1 MIDKRISTLLK
12 SLKFK
17 AFLLMALA
25 FVGILIIISIGAYI
39 RVEDDIYLL
48 RFIVVGVS
56 IICIV
61 IISLLLYFLIKT
73 IIIPINKVSKAMV
86 KMAEGD
92 FRQQLLISGDNEI
105 GVMEK
110 SFNLLSQKLLS
121 MYDLI
126 EKVNSGE
133 SFEHTF
139 EYVFEVFKQFIP
151 YHRIGMALVDERE
164 GRIRAEIARSDSQ
177 NIRLINGYSLPLA
190 KTSLMAV
197 IESGQPRII
206 NDLEKYLEQHPHS
219 ESTRLII
226 EEGMKASLTLP
237 LKVNNTVIG
246 VLFFSS
252 IQKNIYNDSH
262 IVFLKQIANHLALS
276 FEKSILVGDL
286 VLASITAIVKLA
298 ESRDNDT
305 GRHIE
310 RMRNYSVAIA
320 RKLAHNPKYSEI
332 ITEKYIREIYNFSP
346 LHDIGKVG
354 IQDSILLKPGRL
366 TPEEFEIMKTHT
378 LIGAE
383 VLEKAQETLKNRN
396 KLFFNTGI
404 EIALCHHEKYN
415 GEGYP
420 YGLQGEQIPLSAR
433 IVTVA
438 DVFDAL
444 TSKRPYKN
452 PMTVEQSMEI
462 IIQDRGK
469 SFDPDVVDAFLQGKN
484 EIMKIYQ
491 HLSDHYQ
498 ELIMSG

>member
-1 MIDKRISTLLK
+1 
-12 SLKFK
+12 
-17 AFLLMALA
+17 
-25 FVGILIIISIGAYI
+25 
-39 RVEDDIYLL
+39 
-48 RFIVVGVS
+48 
-56 IICIV
+56 
-61 IISLLLYFLIKT
+61 
-73 IIIPINKVSKAMV
+73 
-86 KMAEGD
+86 
-92 FRQQLLISGDNEI
+92 
-105 GVMEK
+105 
-110 SFNLLSQKLLS
+110 
-121 MYDLI
+121 
-126 EKVNSGE
+126 
-133 SFEHTF
+133 
-139 EYVFEVFKQFIP
+139 
-151 YHRIGMALVDERE
+151 
-164 GRIRAEIARSDSQ
+164 
-177 NIRLINGYSLPLA
+177 
-190 KTSLMAV
+190 
-197 IESGQPRII
+197 
-206 NDLEKYLEQHPHS
+206 
-219 ESTRLII
+219 
-226 EEGMKASLTLP
+226 MKASLTLP

-452 PMTVEQSMEI
+452 PMTVEQSIEI

-491 HLSDHYQ
+491 HLSDHYR